1 MLITFSGLDSS
12 GKSTQIELLKKRLL
26 LRGIPVK
33 VIWARGGYTP
43 IFEYFKKLI
52 RFIGGRKIAAP
63 GHSPRRT
70 RQLSNEKVQKI
81 WLTFASIDLIIIWSI
96 YARIL
101 SSFGYHVICDRYIED
116 TILDFKRN
124 FPTNSFE
131 KSWIWRFLIKT
142 IPKAKI
148 RLLFW
153 VPVNESL
160 TRSAKKNEPFP
171 DDKQTL
177 EWRFE
182 SYMNEYYFPDCDFIK
197 IDGRNP
203 ISQISEKIYQYIIDI
218 ETK

>member
-116 TILDFKRN
+116 TFLDFKRN

-160 TRSAKKNEPFP
+160 TRSAKKKRTIP
-171 DDKQTL
+171 
-177 EWRFE
+177 
-182 SYMNEYYFPDCDFIK
+182 
-197 IDGRNP
+197 
-203 ISQISEKIYQYIIDI
+203 
-218 ETK
+218 